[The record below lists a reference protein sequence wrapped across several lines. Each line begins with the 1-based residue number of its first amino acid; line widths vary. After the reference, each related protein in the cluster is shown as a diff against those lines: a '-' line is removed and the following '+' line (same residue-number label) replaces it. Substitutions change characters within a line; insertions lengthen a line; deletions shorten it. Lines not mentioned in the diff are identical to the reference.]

1 MRTPTAFAAAAALAL
16 ALAFALAG
24 CGSGGRHGCASTG
37 GTRAVERGATGTTH
51 YLTGVSLSS
60 STCADRV
67 AFTFEHRVPGYRV
80 AYVPAGSAQTED
92 ASGRHVAVAGTAFL
106 VVRLADAATARSD
119 GSTLTPTYTGARRLA
134 AEGARRVR
142 EVVKTGDFEAVVT
155 WAVGLDEK
163 RPFSVSIAGDTLTLE
178 ID

>member
-16 ALAFALAG
+16 ALALAG

-80 AYVPAGSAQTED
+80 AYVPAGFPSRGDDVALIEALVENGVD
-92 ASGRHVAVAGTAFL
+92 AVEIGRAHV
-106 VVRLADAATARSD
+106 
-119 GSTLTPTYTGARRLA
+119 
-134 AEGARRVR
+134 
-142 EVVKTGDFEAVVT
+142 
-155 WAVGLDEK
+155 
-163 RPFSVSIAGDTLTLE
+163 
-178 ID
+178 